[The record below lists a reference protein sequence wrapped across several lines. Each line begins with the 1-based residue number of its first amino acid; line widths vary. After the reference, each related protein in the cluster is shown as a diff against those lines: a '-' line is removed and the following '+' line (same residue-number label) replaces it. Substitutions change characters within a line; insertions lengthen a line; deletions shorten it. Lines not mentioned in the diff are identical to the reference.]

1 MKKSLAVILAASMAM
16 SLTACGGGG
25 SSTPATTAA
34 PATAAPAET
43 KAEET
48 KAAGTEA
55 AKAEEPEDIG
65 KSLVLYSS
73 MTENDLNNLIDLF
86 NEKYPDCEVEVVN
99 GSAGELTARIAAEK
113 ENPQGDLMWG
123 GLSNSDGDTYSEIFE
138 HWLSDYEGDV
148 IEDYKSNNGFYNL
161 DHLSTCVFCINTELE
176 KELGV
181 EINSYAD
188 LLDPKLNGKIV
199 FSDPNSSS
207 AAWNNVC
214 NIMSVFGKDTD
225 EAWEYMTNLMKNGLV
240 VSTSSSVCFKSV
252 ETGEYVV
259 GITYEDGASTLLKS
273 GADNIRM
280 VYPEEGTSASAFG
293 CAVIKGAPHEAA
305 AKAMVNFLMSEDGQ
319 NSLGEALGTL
329 RMTNSKAN
337 FDSPYL
343 PKTADVKWVTRDVDW
358 MIENKE
364 QVLEHWNKIYAEI
377 NK

>member
-1 MKKSLAVILAASMAM
+1 MKRKLAAVMAAAM
-16 SLTACGGGG
+16 AISLTACGGG
-25 SSTPATTAA
+25 SNA
-34 PATAAPAET
+34 PETTAAPAET
-43 KAEET
+43 TTAAAAAADTTAAPAE
-48 KAAGTEA
+48 TEA
-55 AKAEEPEDIG
+55 PTETAEMED
-65 KSLVLYSS
+65 SLILYSS

-99 GSAGELTARIAAEK
+99 GSAGELTARIAAEAG
-113 ENPQGDLMWG
+113 NPQGDLMWG
-123 GLSNSDGDTYSEIFE
+123 GLSNSDGDTYSDIFE

-148 IEDYKSNNGFYNL
+148 IADYKSNNGFYNL

-176 KELGV
+176 KELGI
-181 EINSYAD
+181 EIKGYAD
-188 LLDPKLNGKIV
+188 LLDPKLEGKIV

-214 NIMSVFGKDTD
+214 NIMSVFGKDSD
-225 EAWEYMTNLMKNGLV
+225 EAWDYMTKLMQNGLV

-293 CAVIKGAPHEAA
+293 CAVIQGAPHPNA
-305 AKAMVNFLMSEDGQ
+305 AKAMVNFLMSEEGQ
-319 NSLGEALGTL
+319 NALGSALGTL

-337 FDSPYL
+337 FESPYL

-364 QVLEHWNKIYAEI
+364 QVLEHWNQIYAEI